1 MMFNLQHYKPIGAI
15 SLTML
20 LTIAI
25 SPLVSVT
32 SASAQLFPES
42 ERNRDYERDN
52 RDYERDNRD
61 YNRDSRVRS
70 TTIIPSGTQIPLEY
84 DKEKILLTKEE
95 TIPVTLTVAANIR
108 DRDRNLLIPYG
119 TEIEG
124 QIEPDGDGSRFVAQ
138 ELVFEDGTREYIN
151 GSSDTVTRT
160 ETVKRGKDTGD
171 ILTGA
176 AIGGGAAAVLGEIFG
191 DINIEEVLGGAAL
204 GALGGWLLGRE
215 SVELVSIDPNRDLDI
230 ILESDLA
237 LR

>member
-1 MMFNLQHYKPIGAI
+1 MFNLQHYKPIKAI

-25 SPLVSVT
+25 SPLVSIT

-42 ERNRDYERDN
+42 RENRDY
-52 RDYERDNRD
+52 DYEPDN
-61 YNRDSRVRS
+61 RVRS
-70 TTIIPSGTQIPLEY
+70 TTVIPSGTQIPLEY
-84 DKEKILLTKEE
+84 DKEKILVTKEE

-108 DRDRNLLIPYG
+108 DRDRNTLIPYG

-124 QIEPDGDGSRFVAQ
+124 QIEPDLDGSRFVAQ
-138 ELVFEDGTREYIN
+138 ELVFADGTRESIN

-230 ILESDLA
+230 VLESDLA

>member
-1 MMFNLQHYKPIGAI
+1 MFNFPHYKPIRVI

-20 LTIAI
+20 LTIA

-42 ERNRDYERDN
+42 QQN

-61 YNRDSRVRS
+61 YNRGNRDYERDNRVPS

-84 DKEKILLTKEE
+84 DKEKILVTKEE

-124 QIEPDGDGSRFVAQ
+124 QIEPDRDGSRFIAQ
-138 ELVFEDGTREYIN
+138 EIVFEDGTREYVN
-151 GSSDTVTRT
+151 GTSNTVTRT
-160 ETVKRGKDTGD
+160 ETVKRGQGTGD
-171 ILTGA
+171 ILKGA
-176 AIGGGAAAVLGEIFG
+176 AIGGAAAAVLGEIFG